1 MRQAVRL
8 QVNGGRFGA
17 GLTSGFRSHH
27 LVGTSIGAL
36 APSAVIGFDM
46 GDAWLDASRDGSC
59 EDSASD
65 PPAILAELPA
75 KQSAGWTKLGQS

>member
-1 MRQAVRL
+1 MRQA
-8 QVNGGRFGA
+8 VNGGRFGA

-46 GDAWLDASRDGSC
+46 GDAWLDASRVDLLIPPI
-59 EDSASD
+59 SD
-65 PPAILAELPA
+65 
-75 KQSAGWTKLGQS
+75 